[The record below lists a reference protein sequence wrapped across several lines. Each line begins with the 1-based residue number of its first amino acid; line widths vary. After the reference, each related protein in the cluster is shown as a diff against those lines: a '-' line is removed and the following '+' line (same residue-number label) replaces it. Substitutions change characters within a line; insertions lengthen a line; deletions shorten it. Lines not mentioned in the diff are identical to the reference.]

1 MIEAERL
8 HVTYLLAADHLE
20 ASLLKAR
27 LHDLACD
34 QLAQA
39 LGAAFEPYV
48 KANDPSVWLVR
59 RLDVD
64 IGLDAAQSNDEVV
77 GGWARQLSQSLSSKL
92 DPEDAD
98 VVRFDD
104 RASYLARYVVERA
117 AGTADTK
124 WYFRMSRGLRMLPA
138 SAAIRTALT
147 DDPADGRRALRLLAS
162 GDLMRVASTLSEA
175 DAGRVLE
182 VVAASGAGDAGRE
195 RLIDAWEASSAATI
209 GNASG
214 AALTAFVALARAG
227 DGGPDAARTL
237 LALAGFVRRARELA
251 QSLREDLIASF
262 AAADYASLVQREG
275 VARAERLAPL
285 LGWPADALR
294 RVAAPA
300 VSNQDLGVE
309 WRHTPFGG
317 VFLLLPRLA
326 ELPLPEEFGDLALL
340 RLWLAVKCVG
350 TERAFP
356 FFCDPLVRELLGVDA
371 DLSADAFRK
380 WQRRVPDVAFARL
393 DAMLAEDEHRR
404 GNSDD
409 LQPGDLTYLDL
420 PKALRA
426 SRARDRRVAAASQR
440 VLRNLAWRLPGFS
453 ASSFRHLFDNF
464 LDCPAKLRQ
473 DAHTRVVTLGRVPLS
488 VVLNMTG
495 AARDSFVC
503 PWLDDLPFQLFP
515 EG

>member
-34 QLAQA
+34 QLAHA

-48 KANDPSVWLVR
+48 KADDPSVWLVR

-64 IGLDAAQSNDEVV
+64 VGVDVAKGNDEVI
-77 GGWARQLSQSLSSKL
+77 GGWARQLGRSLSSKL
-92 DPEDAD
+92 DPEDPD

-104 RASYLARYVVERA
+104 RASYLARYVIERA
-117 AGTADTK
+117 AGTADAK
-124 WYFRMSRGLRMLPA
+124 WYFRMSRGLRMLHA

-147 DDPADGRRALRLLAS
+147 DDPADGLRALCLIERA
-162 GDLMRVASTLSEA
+162 DLMRVASTLSEA

-182 VVAASGAGDAGRE
+182 VVAASGAGDADRG

-209 GNASG
+209 GSTAG
-214 AALTAFVALARAG
+214 AALTAFVALSRAG

-237 LALAGFVRRARELA
+237 LALAGFVQRARELSPA
-251 QSLREDLIASF
+251 LRDDLIASV
-262 AAADYASLVQREG
+262 AGADYASLVQREG

-300 VSNQDLGVE
+300 VPNQDLDVE

-356 FFCDPLVRELLGVDA
+356 FFCDPLVRELLGVDE

-380 WQRRVPDVAFARL
+380 WQRRVPAVAFVCL

-404 GNSDD
+404 GNSDE
-409 LQPGDLTYLDL
+409 LQPGDLKYLDL

-440 VLRNLAWRLPGFS
+440 VLRNFAWRLPGFS
-453 ASSFRHLFDNF
+453 GSSFRHLFDNF
-464 LDCPAKLRQ
+464 LDCPAKLRTQ
-473 DAHTRVVTLGRVPLS
+473 PEARVVALGRAPLS
-488 VVLNMTG
+488 VVLNLTG
-495 AARDSFVC
+495 TGRDTFVC

>member
-1 MIEAERL
+1 VIEAERL

-34 QLAQA
+34 RLAQA

-48 KANDPSVWLVR
+48 KADDPSVWLIR

-64 IGLDAAQSNDEVV
+64 VGLDVARSDDEVV
-77 GGWARQLSQSLSSKL
+77 GGWARQLGRSLSSKL
-92 DPEDAD
+92 DPEDPD

-124 WYFRMSRGLRMLPA
+124 WYFRMSRGLAMLPA

-147 DDPADGRRALRLLAS
+147 DDPADGLRALCLIERA
-162 GDLMRVASTLSEA
+162 DLMRVASTLSEA
-175 DAGRVLE
+175 DAGRVLAG
-182 VVAASGAGDAGRE
+182 VAASGVGDADRG
-195 RLIDAWEASSAATI
+195 RLIDAWEASAAATI
-209 GNASG
+209 SSTSR
-214 AALTAFVALARAG
+214 AALTAFVALSRAG
-227 DGGPDAARTL
+227 EGGADAARTL
-237 LALAGFVRRARELA
+237 LALAGFVQRAWELA
-251 QSLREDLIASF
+251 PSLREDLIASC
-262 AAADYASLVQREG
+262 AGADYASLVQREG
-275 VARAERLAPL
+275 VASADRLAPL

-294 RVAAPA
+294 RLTAPA
-300 VSNQDLGVE
+300 VSNQDLDLE

-340 RLWLAVKCVG
+340 RLWVAVKCAG

-371 DLSADAFRK
+371 DMSADTFRT
-380 WQRRVPDVAFARL
+380 WQARVPGVAFARL
-393 DAMLAEDEHRR
+393 AAMLAEDEHRR
-404 GNSDD
+404 GNSND

-420 PKALRA
+420 PKGLRA
-426 SRARDRRVAAASQR
+426 SRARDRRLAAASQR
-440 VLRNLAWRLPGFS
+440 LLRNFAWRLPGFS

-464 LDCPAKLRQ
+464 LDCPAKVRRQ
-473 DAHTRVVTLGRVPLS
+473 PEARVVALGRAPLS
-488 VVLNMTG
+488 VVLNLTG
-495 AARDSFVC
+495 TGRDTFVC
-503 PWLDDLPFQLFP
+503 PWLDELPFQLFP